1 MEIWEALKLGLRQ
14 YAVFYGRTNRPDYW
28 HFVLALFA
36 ISTLLTIVEEA
47 IGLVFNIATLLP
59 LIAATNRRFKDA
71 GVSPKNFW
79 WLALPIVGWVFL
91 VIRLTTPS
99 KK

>member
-1 MEIWEALKLGLRQ
+1 MEIWEALKLGMSQ

-28 HFVLALFA
+28 YFVLGLFV
-36 ISTLLTIVEEA
+36 ISTVLSILDEGV
-47 IGLVFNIATLLP
+47 GLAFNVATLLP
-59 LIAATNRRFKDA
+59 WIAASNRRFKDA

-79 WLALPIVGWVFL
+79 LLALPIIGWVFF
-91 VIRLTTPS
+91 VIRLTDPS